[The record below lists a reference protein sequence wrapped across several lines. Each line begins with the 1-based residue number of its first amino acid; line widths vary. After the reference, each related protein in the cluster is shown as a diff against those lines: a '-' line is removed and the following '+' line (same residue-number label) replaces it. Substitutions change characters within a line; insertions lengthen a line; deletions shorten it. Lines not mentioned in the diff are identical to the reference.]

1 MCSAWRGARDV
12 GIWCDDGDGLLRITD
27 MLFVLLGFFFMYFFG
42 IKENREGLGI
52 GRIEGIR
59 TKIRSEKSS
68 RYEE

>member
-1 MCSAWRGARDV
+1 MLGEEQETSGSGVTTATAFGGSLICS
-12 GIWCDDGDGLLRITD
+12 
-27 MLFVLLGFFFMYFFG
+27 LFSWGFFFMYFFG